1 MGELASMSAGMDI
14 DLPYLSRNKD
24 RHGNVRLYIRKNRGY
39 VRIRGTPG
47 TPEFLNA
54 YKVALERLGAP
65 KDTPGPNAREQFPRG
80 TLGWLGVQYFASE
93 EFKSLDAKS
102 QATRRGVLEECFQEP
117 HKDDDPEAMGFCP
130 LVHLAPRHIKRLR
143 DLKVK
148 AGLKGAANNRRKYLS
163 AMFGWAVDQDPP
175 LLKSNPARDVRR
187 VKYASSG
194 FHTWTPD
201 EVRQFEE
208 RHSIGTKARL
218 ALGLLLFTGMRRQ
231 DMVTLGRQHV
241 RDGWL
246 RFVPKKTR
254 YKRERVSE
262 KPWLPCLAEIVTQ
275 SPCGD
280 LTYLVTEY
288 GKPFTAKGFGNWFR
302 DRCNEAELPH
312 CTAHGLRKAGATLAA
327 ESGATTNQLMAIF
340 DWDTPAQAKIYTD
353 AADRKRMAGEA
364 MPMLART

>member
-65 KDTPGPNAREQFPRG
+65 KDTPGPNARGQFPKG
-80 TLGWLGVQYFASE
+80 TLGWLGTQYFASQ
-93 EFKSLDAKS
+93 EFKTLDAQS
-102 QATRRGVLEECFQEP
+102 QTTRRGVLEECFQEP
-117 HKDDDPEAMGFCP
+117 HKDDDPEPMGFCP

-194 FHTWTPD
+194 FHTWTAD
-201 EVRQFEE
+201 EVQQFEE
-208 RHSIGTKARL
+208 RHPVGTKPRL
-218 ALGLLLFTGMRRQ
+218 ALALLMFTGTRRQ
-231 DMVTLGRQHV
+231 DMVTLGKQHV

-246 RFVPKKTR
+246 RFVPKKTL
-254 YKRERVSE
+254 YKR
-262 KPWLPCLAEIVTQ
+262 
-275 SPCGD
+275 D
-280 LTYLVTEY
+280 
-288 GKPFTAKGFGNWFR
+288 
-302 DRCNEAELPH
+302 
-312 CTAHGLRKAGATLAA
+312 
-327 ESGATTNQLMAIF
+327 
-340 DWDTPAQAKIYTD
+340 
-353 AADRKRMAGEA
+353 
-364 MPMLART
+364 

>member
-1 MGELASMSAGMDI
+1 MTKPLPFTESAVRRAVSAARKAGM
-14 DLPYLSRNKD
+14 KV
-24 RHGNVRLYIRKNRGY
+24 GAIR
-39 VRIRGTPG
+39 IEP
-47 TPEFLNA
+47 
-54 YKVALERLGAP
+54 
-65 KDTPGPNAREQFPRG
+65 DPRG

-208 RHSIGTKARL
+208 RHPIGTKD
-218 ALGLLLFTGMRRQ
+218 RRN
-231 DMVTLGRQHV
+231 D
-241 RDGWL
+241 
-246 RFVPKKTR
+246 K
-254 YKRERVSE
+254 
-262 KPWLPCLAEIVTQ
+262 
-275 SPCGD
+275 
-280 LTYLVTEY
+280 
-288 GKPFTAKGFGNWFR
+288 
-302 DRCNEAELPH
+302 
-312 CTAHGLRKAGATLAA
+312 
-327 ESGATTNQLMAIF
+327 
-340 DWDTPAQAKIYTD
+340 
-353 AADRKRMAGEA
+353 
-364 MPMLART
+364 